1 MASKKKTKKDDETSK
16 PVTESGMALTRDLLV
31 RLSDSEIAMKARARE
46 EVEEKKSEIERE
58 KKQAIDDFNAR
69 IEECDDEID
78 RLREIVRT
86 GFERRPITCVGE
98 RDPEHGRIVFVR
110 PDSGEVVDWRPMTTA
125 EKQLVV
131 GDTAKPATPRVI
143 HGTCDACGV
152 VTPSGEA
159 PRHHG
164 DCPKV
169 KPLEPVAEPL
179 PETSPDL
186 HLHPDPSPAC
196 TCTRNGPELAIDPKC
211 AEHGHMHSSARPTEP
226 APEDTDPELEG
237 DVPGELPADPV
248 SGDDELPNGVF
259 PDDLALEERDE
270 LAEELEQPSAISPA
284 IGFEVVD
291 VTGASRVVGQ
301 SVADAL
307 RSANRVGRPMI
318 AEDGVELSHVK
329 GEPVRV
335 RVQGGRIFD
344 LLPSEVAGLRRALA
358 SGKAKDVQIT
368 RAGKT
373 WPFVEIAKPIE
384 DRDDGAEVLEKL
396 GDELPPPPPSDKP
409 EPEKPSKKGAKK
421 GAKKS

>member
-69 IEECDDEID
+69 IEECYDEID

-125 EKQLVV
+125 EKQLVI

-169 KPLEPVAEPL
+169 KPLEPVAAVL
-179 PETSPDL
+179 PEDPTSTGADDEEREKRLQP
-186 HLHPDPSPAC
+186 PTAV
-196 TCTRNGPELAIDPKC
+196 E
-211 AEHGHMHSSARPTEP
+211 TEP

-237 DVPGELPADPV
+237 DEPGELPADPV
-248 SGDDELPNGVF
+248 EDPELDALGADELEP
-259 PDDLALEERDE
+259 PPASDLPAALEERDE
-270 LAEELEQPSAISPA
+270 LADELEQPSAISPA
-284 IGFEVVD
+284 IGFDVVD

-396 GDELPPPPPSDKP
+396 GELPPPPPSDKPEP

-421 GAKKS
+421 GAKKSS